1 MTKEAGD
8 HIHLFWWDLLASGHV
23 IELLIARLTFESGRN
38 PVICVTIQMKPL
50 LVELSK
56 GAIYL
61 SSNFV

>member
-1 MTKEAGD
+1 MRVLSHGIVLKEV
-8 HIHLFWWDLLASGHV
+8 L
-23 IELLIARLTFESGRN
+23 LLIARLTFESGRN
-38 PVICVTIQMKPL
+38 PVVCVTIQMKPL